1 MALPPVMRK
10 GRLIKEIF
18 PITATSPRTAVSRPL
33 AGAGKNQCSSVGLA
47 AAVPTS
53 PSPPRVA
60 PTGRQAPP
68 AGFVLAPLLPARTP
82 ARTNARANAA
92 DSLDGST
99 PGLRVSA
106 GEFASSSAEQIFVWE
121 FMKCAQYFGR
131 RSTTADMKC
140 LRYLHL
146 IAYFP
151 HGTEACVGG
160 TAAATQWRARP
171 AYIYD
176 NKRPMGVRAGVTR
189 KAVAQ

>member
-1 MALPPVMRK
+1 MRK

-33 AGAGKNQCSSVGLA
+33 AGAGKNQCSLVGLA

-106 GEFASSSAEQIFVWE
+106 GEFASSSDLRVGVHEMCSILWPAEHD
-121 FMKCAQYFGR
+121 R
-131 RSTTADMKC
+131 RYEVSPLPALDCLFSTWDGS
-140 LRYLHL
+140 LRWGDRRGH
-146 IAYFP
+146 P
-151 HGTEACVGG
+151 MEGSACV
-160 TAAATQWRARP
+160 
-171 AYIYD
+171 YL
-176 NKRPMGVRAGVTR
+176 
-189 KAVAQ
+189 